1 MALDRRHTTYLSA
14 AAIAGWLVLL
24 LGAIQVGYSFNVTD
38 LLGLGVMVF
47 ALVGLTITLLVIFRR
62 SSATLVEKIVIG
74 LLSLVTF
81 AGFTFVTGLLVAC
94 ANGDCL

>member
-14 AAIAGWLVLL
+14 AAIAGWLVLVL
-24 LGAIQVGYSFNVTD
+24 AATQVGYTFNASS
-38 LLGLGVMVF
+38 LLGFGVFVF
-47 ALVGLTITLLVIFRR
+47 ALIGLGMTLLVILWR

-74 LLSLVTF
+74 VLSLMTF
-81 AGFTFVTGLLVAC
+81 GGFTFVTGLLVAC